1 MITLF
6 GSVEFDG
13 GSYLRVAGAGD
24 WAVEPITAFDPP
36 IKLPLGMVRI
46 RFAAPIPTPYTVL
59 VTATRQLNT
68 PLVAANC
75 GGITPEG
82 FVVHLWETIAD
93 RTVQN
98 AGFSFLVLN
107 APPS

>member
-1 MITLF
+1 MIAHF
-6 GSVEFDG
+6 GSVEFSDG
-13 GSYLRVAGAGD
+13 KYVRVAGSGD
-24 WAVEPITAFDPP
+24 WTVEPIEGFDPP
-36 IKLPLGMVRI
+36 VKLPLGMVRI

-59 VTATRQLNT
+59 VTATRQCNT

-75 GGITPEG
+75 GGVTAEG

-98 AGFSFLVLN
+98 AGFSFLVLD
-107 APPS
+107 AAQS